1 MEIETFGAGSNQIAS
16 GLKGSAPDGTCY
28 FDELMDGLQ
37 RTGQGLAPGQHT
49 SVGKELAPDVAKTAK
64 EIRGLKSPDPKGGTK
79 AFVCNIDSDK
89 LFKPGQSTKPMNS
102 LQDLLDN
109 VTDRIDA
116 ARNKVGDEALGDAL
130 KNAQMAISGVQE
142 QRIRD
147 MGQDYIDTVNDYLK
161 NEKQSNTKVVTD
173 PKTDMEGNK
182 YNAIDMEKTEAADQD
197 FVKHWAGFSQ
207 WLDKQKGRKNPKNKV
222 RMHYNAVRGVQGI
235 SSRVHKTCK
244 K

>member
-1 MEIETFGAGSNQIAS
+1 MLFGAILLLSAIVQYVTANALAGPYQSLYIWYAYRMEIEAFGAGSNQIAS

-37 RTGQGLAPGQHT
+37 RAGQGLAPGQHT

-147 MGQDYIDTVNDYLK
+147 MGQDYINTVNDYLK
-161 NEKQSNTKVVTD
+161 NEKQSSTKVTTD
-173 PKTDMEGNK
+173 QKTDMEGNK
-182 YNAIDMEKTEAADQD
+182 GGGPRLSEALGRILA
-197 FVKHWAGFSQ
+197 VAG
-207 WLDKQKGRKNPKNKV
+207 
-222 RMHYNAVRGVQGI
+222 
-235 SSRVHKTCK
+235 
-244 K
+244 